1 VPQRRAQH
9 PERAV
14 HVRCRLSGGRYPAR
28 NRRARRPGTQ
38 PVQDRSR
45 LFLPLGRADPGEAPR
60 LFNIYPQGNFIEAT
74 QDTPYFQIGEAKYG
88 KPIIDR
94 VVNYHTPVEDAA
106 KCALISFDSTMKS
119 NLSVGLPIDM
129 LVYDK
134 DDFGPGIHQRITEH
148 DPYFQQLHTGWGQAL
163 REAFAAL
170 PPMRWKE

>member
-1 VPQRRAQH
+1 
-9 PERAV
+9 
-14 HVRCRLSGGRYPAR
+14 
-28 NRRARRPGTQ
+28 
-38 PVQDRSR
+38 
-45 LFLPLGRADPGEAPR
+45 
-60 LFNIYPQGNFIEAT
+60 
-74 QDTPYFQIGEAKYG
+74 
-88 KPIIDR
+88 